1 MCSHTASV
9 SASVARSCALIALL
23 VYARTLVH
31 ASRRTKAFGPNPEE
45 KYELLT
51 VYFLRTAS
59 PLDVSLAVNAP
70 TAFMK
75 LFVLDRGEDDV
86 DAFLCLASASA
97 SASALPKEAEH
108 DDADDDAAT
117 SSEEAPHDS
126 DDAAAAD

>member
-75 LFVLDRGEDDV
+75 LCVLDRGEDDV
-86 DAFLCLASASA
+86 DAFLCLASASP
-97 SASALPKEAEH
+97 LPKEAEH
-108 DDADDDAAT
+108 DDDNDDTAT

>member
-1 MCSHTASV
+1 M
-9 SASVARSCALIALL
+9 
-23 VYARTLVH
+23 H

-59 PLDVSLAVNAP
+59 PLVVSLAVNAP

-86 DAFLCLASASA
+86 DAFLCLASASP
-97 SASALPKEAEH
+97 LPKEAEH
-108 DDADDDAAT
+108 DDDDDAT